1 VPFAVFSLPGVREPF
16 FGSFAIHRRVRA
28 VKGHDDVFT
37 VLADRE
43 RRQLV
48 VRDFPDIDLRFVY
61 RAWRIVR
68 PSGEPIAPE
77 RFERFRVPAAH
88 VAPVRFF
95 LLPHLFFSR
104 SLLCLHKRTECD
116 RY

>member
-1 VPFAVFSLPGVREPF
+1 MAVFSLPGVREPF
-16 FGSFAIHRRVRA
+16 FGSFAIHRRLRA
-28 VKGHDDVFT
+28 VKGHYDVFT
-37 VLADRE
+37 VLTDRE

-48 VRDFPDIDLRFVY
+48 VSDFPDIDLRFVY

-68 PSGEPIAPE
+68 PSGEPIALE

-95 LLPHLFFSR
+95 LLPHLSFSR